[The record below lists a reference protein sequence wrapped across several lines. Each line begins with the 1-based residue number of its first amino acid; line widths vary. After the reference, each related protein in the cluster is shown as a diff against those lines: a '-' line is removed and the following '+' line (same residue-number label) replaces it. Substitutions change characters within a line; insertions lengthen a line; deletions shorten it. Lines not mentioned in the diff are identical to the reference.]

1 MTFEELKEMI
11 DSTINENGCGAITGK
26 ALNLALNEIL
36 NGVQQYVEEN
46 KPEGGAASEIVYLPD
61 MNTGEMDPSDQAHN
75 LEVYNKFKDAF
86 EKEELLPLLSMD
98 LAAMFAQIEQQL
110 GMPANV
116 SGYSP
121 CTMVVFVPVDSPLAA
136 QMGDGVVFVSSID
149 VGNPIQGV
157 LQSDGNVMLLT

>member
-11 DSTINENGCGAITGK
+11 DSTINENGCGTITGK

-61 MNTGEMDPSDQAHN
+61 MNTGEMDPTDQAHN
-75 LEVYNKFKDAF
+75 LEVYNKFKVAF
-86 EKEELLPLLSMD
+86 EKGEPLPLLSID
-98 LAAMFAQIEQQL
+98 LAVMFAQIEEQL
-110 GMPANV
+110 GQPANA

-121 CTMVVFVPVDSPLAA
+121 CIMVVFVPADSPLVAE
-136 QMGDGVVFVSSID
+136 MGEGIVFMALVE
-149 VGNPIQGV
+149 GANPLTGLVQP
-157 LQSDGNVMLLT
+157 DGNVMLLS

>member
-11 DSTINENGCGAITGK
+11 DSTINENGCGTITGK

-46 KPEGGAASEIVYLPD
+46 KPEGGAASEIIYLPD
-61 MNTGEMDPSDQAHN
+61 MNTGETDPADQAHN

-86 EKEELLPLLSMD
+86 EKGEPLPMLSMD
-98 LAAMFAQIEQQL
+98 LAILFAQMEQQL
-110 GMPANV
+110 GAPANV

-121 CTMVVFVPVDSPLAA
+121 CMMVAFVPADSPLAD
-136 QMGDGVVFVSSID
+136 QSGDGVVFMSLID
-149 VGNPIQGV
+149 GGNPIQGV

>member
-1 MTFEELKEMI
+1 MTFEELREMI
-11 DSTINENGCGAITGK
+11 DATINENGSRQITGK

-61 MNTGEMDPSDQAHN
+61 MNTGEMDPADQAHN

-86 EKEELLPLLSMD
+86 EKGEPLPLLSMD
-98 LAAMFAQIEQQL
+98 LTVMFAEIEQQL

-121 CTMVVFVPVDSPLAA
+121 CMMVVFVPVDSPLAA
-136 QMGDGVVFVSSID
+136 QPGDGVVFTSVID
-149 VGNPIQGV
+149 GGDRIDGV
-157 LQSDGNVMLLT
+157 IQSDGNVMLVM